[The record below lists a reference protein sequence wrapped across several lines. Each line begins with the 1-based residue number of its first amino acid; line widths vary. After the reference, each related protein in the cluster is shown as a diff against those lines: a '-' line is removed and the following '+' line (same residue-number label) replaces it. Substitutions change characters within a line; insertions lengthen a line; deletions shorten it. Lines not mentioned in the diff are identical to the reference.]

1 MITKNVHIKVNKAL
15 AMLIV
20 EDYNMARGW
29 YCGQIPSILSLEI

>member
-20 EDYNMARGW
+20 EDYNMAIGW
-29 YCGQIPSILSLEI
+29 VF